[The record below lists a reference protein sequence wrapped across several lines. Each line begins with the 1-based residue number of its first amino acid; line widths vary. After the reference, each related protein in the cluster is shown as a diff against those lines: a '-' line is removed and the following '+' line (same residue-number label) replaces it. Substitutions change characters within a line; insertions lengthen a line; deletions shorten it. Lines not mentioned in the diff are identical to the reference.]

1 MPDPVKKKTKKKL
14 SKKMIAASRKS
25 AAQLRVL
32 ARAKRAKRS
41 VAKPKKKFLD
51 QANAQVGSAG
61 GAARLK
67 RKAGQQAGKQ
77 MTRSQYEKAQLKKA
91 KKKGVKKPMK
101 PKKKSIRRK
110 MY

>member
-41 VAKPKKKFLD
+41 VAKPKKKVMT
-51 QANAQVGSAG
+51 NAEVGSAA

-67 RKAGQQAGKQ
+67 RKAGKQ
-77 MTRSQYEKAQLKKA
+77 MTQAQYRQSQKA

-101 PKKKSIRRK
+101 PKKKSIRKK